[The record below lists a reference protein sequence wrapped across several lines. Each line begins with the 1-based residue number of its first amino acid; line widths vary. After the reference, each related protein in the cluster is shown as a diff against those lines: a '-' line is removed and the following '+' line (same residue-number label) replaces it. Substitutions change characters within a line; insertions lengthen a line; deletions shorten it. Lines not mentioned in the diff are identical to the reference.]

1 MQKLIMH
8 TEEMSSRINKSNNVL
23 FFFLI
28 LFHIPPL
35 FLMIWKNNP
44 WLTGDSNRYL
54 ALSEA
59 LRNNQGYGLD
69 NIGGFESEGVRM
81 PGYPLLIAVCK
92 IVGADSNFSI
102 ILLQA
107 VLYCISVWLVWRI
120 TVKLFGQM
128 SGFIFLCLSSVY
140 PFVMYSVGQISPEIS
155 TVFLLSLAVYLL
167 LEKSNW
173 RIILATAS
181 LGVSAYFR
189 PNLIFLSVFLFLS
202 IVIADRRSWRKSLL
216 VVGTA
221 ILVASPWVIRNYL
234 VFERLTPITVI
245 RGTGNSLMLAF
256 WSSRVSQR
264 SLINYGMKGEVDE
277 ELKQSGMIERI
288 SEINRQIGVPEETF
302 FAALEPYPTNETKI
316 KADKLL
322 GEAALQNISEN
333 PLAFIKLMLLNSVR
347 MWFSSNFPDAYPVG
361 LKVILLVEGI
371 LVALL
376 GLLGLLKALMNNIS
390 ENNFL
395 LILLCGMLSYF
406 IITLSWS
413 HTEARYTISIRL
425 FVIMFASYAVHEIY
439 KLTKNRFF

>member
-1 MQKLIMH
+1 MH
-8 TEEMSSRINKSNNVL
+8 TEEMSSRVNKSNNVL

-69 NIGGFESEGVRM
+69 NIGGFEPEGVRM
-81 PGYPLLIAVCK
+81 PGYPLFIAVCK
-92 IVGADSNFSI
+92 IVGADSNFNI

-107 VLYCISVWLVWRI
+107 VLYCISVWLVWKI
-120 TVKLFGQM
+120 TVKLFGQV

-155 TVFLLSLAVYLL
+155 TVFLLSLAVYLV

-189 PNLIFLSVFLFLS
+189 PNLIFLSIFLFLS
-202 IVIADRRSWRKSLL
+202 ILIADRRSWRKSLL

-333 PLAFIKLMLLNSVR
+333 PLAFVKLMLLNSVR
-347 MWFSSNFPDAYPVG
+347 MWFSSNFPDAYPAG
-361 LKVILLVEGI
+361 LKVILLIEGI

-376 GLLGLLKALMNNIS
+376 GLLGLLKALVNSIS

-395 LILLCGMLSYF
+395 LVLVCGMLSYF

-425 FVIMFASYAVHEIY
+425 FVIMFASYAIYEIY